1 MQRDSNLV
9 IRRQSADDRLLGYR
23 LIAKINELRY
33 QMTGACHSA
42 PLLYGAFSL
51 QLWLY
56 KWNITTQELRF
67 LRNARIFL
75 HQILLCGLAGYC
87 PQDSCVQ
94 IVFT

>member
-56 KWNITTQELRF
+56 K
-67 LRNARIFL
+67 
-75 HQILLCGLAGYC
+75 
-87 PQDSCVQ
+87 
-94 IVFT
+94 